1 MGTWLVRV
9 FTLCVMIGCLA
20 LALPCAALA
29 DPPVANDDVAT
40 VDEDSV
46 DNVIDVLANDSD
58 PDWDDLEIWDV
69 ISDPLH
75 GSVSIAGEFP
85 NQYLLYTPDPDFPNP
100 HPSGTDGFA
109 YLITDGD
116 GNWAAA
122 LVIVTVNNVND
133 PPENIDDA
141 NPPPEILEDD
151 EDGEDIDVLA
161 NDVDPDDD
169 PDDPADNP
177 LYIDSIAD
185 LPSYGTATI
194 TPHGLGEREQYVNYI
209 PDPDYYNYSTE
220 PGDMAW
226 NGGQPDGFSYT
237 LSDGEDVDEESTWV
251 DVWVRNVPDA
261 PVAVS
266 DNDATDEDTPVD
278 INVLKN
284 DSDADH
290 GAWFDDPWAAD
301 PLTIVITQQPKDI
314 DLPVTDPD
322 VGTATAETDPV
333 TGRPFVRFTP
343 NAHWHGVCEFKYKLV
358 DSYALESNE
367 ATVRVYVPNINE
379 SPIAVDDTAT
389 TDEDTPVDIDVL
401 ANDSD
406 PDPDMPVPGG
416 GALWIVAVS
425 NPLHGRVSINPDET
439 LRYVPDPN
447 YNGSDSFR
455 YVVSDGDDMFAV
467 ATVTVTINPV
477 NDAPVANG
485 DFASTEEDTPVD
497 IDVLA
502 NDTDVEDET
511 LTVLELMQPCVG
523 TAELLKN
530 GQVRYT
536 PNADFYGVDFFAY
549 RCTDGTDPSN
559 WALVFVNIRPV
570 NDPPVARDDFAGTDE
585 DLKVSGNVL
594 ANDYDVDGDVLTVS
608 LVAGPADGTLTLDPA
623 GSFIY
628 VPDANFNGTDSFTY
642 EVSDG
647 NGGTATATVTI
658 IINPVN
664 DLPVAADDDATTDED
679 TSVDVDVLAND
690 SDVDGDTLSVQS
702 FTQPSHGTVTDLGD
716 GVLRY
721 TPNADYNGGDSFTYR
736 VNDGNGG
743 SAIGI
748 VTITVL
754 PVNDQ
759 PVARDDSAGT
769 DEDLKVSGNV
779 LANDY
784 DVDGDVLTVS
794 LVAGPA
800 DGTLTLDPAG
810 SFIYVPDPNFNGT
823 DSFTYEVSDGNG
835 GTATATVTIV
845 VNPVNDPPT
854 AVDDSATTPFLT
866 AVDIN
871 VLANDSDADGDVL
884 SIESFTQATHGTV
897 TQVGN
902 ALRYTPDA
910 NWTGRDMFLYRVS
923 DGNGGSAMAVV
934 TVTVT
939 PPDPIIVDNP
949 AATLSGK
956 WHILAPSGTWG
967 ANAAFSKKGKSA
979 ARFTPNL
986 PMAGFYDVHIW
997 YVSDPKKSSKKVPV
1011 NVFQSST
1018 PRTHAFT
1025 VNQRANGGQ
1034 WVHLGRFPFVAG
1046 TAGFVEF
1053 VAKGLTCADAVRF
1066 SYVGPHP

>member
-29 DPPVANDDVAT
+29 DLPVADDDVAT
-40 VDEDSV
+40 VNEDSV

-58 PDWDDLEIWDV
+58 PDGDDLEIWD
-69 ISDPLH
+69 IIPNPLH
-75 GSVSIAGEFP
+75 GSASIAGVFP
-85 NQYLLYTPDPDFPNP
+85 NQHILYTPDPDYPNP
-100 HPSGTDGFA
+100 HHFGTDGFA
-109 YLITDGD
+109 YLITDGN
-116 GNWAAA
+116 GNWDVA
-122 LVIVTVNNVND
+122 LVVVTVNNVND
-133 PPENIDDA
+133 LPENIDDA
-141 NPPPEILEDD
+141 NPPPEIWEDD
-151 EDGEDIDVLA
+151 ADGEDIDVLA

-177 LYIDSIAD
+177 LYISIANP
-185 LPSYGTATI
+185 PSYGTATI

-209 PDPDYYNYSTE
+209 PDPDYYNYSTG

-322 VGTATAETDPV
+322 VGKATAETDPV

-425 NPLHGRVSINPDET
+425 NPLHGRVSINPNET

-523 TAELLKN
+523 TAELLEN

-628 VPDANFNGTDSFTY
+628 VPDA
-642 EVSDG
+642 
-647 NGGTATATVTI
+647 
-658 IINPVN
+658 
-664 DLPVAADDDATTDED
+664 
-679 TSVDVDVLAND
+679 
-690 SDVDGDTLSVQS
+690 
-702 FTQPSHGTVTDLGD
+702 
-716 GVLRY
+716 
-721 TPNADYNGGDSFTYR
+721 
-736 VNDGNGG
+736 
-743 SAIGI
+743 
-748 VTITVL
+748 
-754 PVNDQ
+754 
-759 PVARDDSAGT
+759 
-769 DEDLKVSGNV
+769 
-779 LANDY
+779 
-784 DVDGDVLTVS
+784 
-794 LVAGPA
+794 
-800 DGTLTLDPAG
+800 
-810 SFIYVPDPNFNGT
+810 NFNGT